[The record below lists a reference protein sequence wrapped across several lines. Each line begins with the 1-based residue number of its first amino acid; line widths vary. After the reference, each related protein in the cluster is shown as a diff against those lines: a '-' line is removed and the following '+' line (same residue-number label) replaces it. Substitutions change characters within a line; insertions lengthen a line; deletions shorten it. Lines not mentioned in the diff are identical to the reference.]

1 MCAHPPPH
9 PPHTLQHVYDGDLCE
24 AYPTLPMA
32 RQKDLAKDLTDRT
45 VNDVLKK
52 LEEVR
57 ITHSL

>member
-1 MCAHPPPH
+1 
-9 PPHTLQHVYDGDLCE
+9 
-24 AYPTLPMA
+24 MA